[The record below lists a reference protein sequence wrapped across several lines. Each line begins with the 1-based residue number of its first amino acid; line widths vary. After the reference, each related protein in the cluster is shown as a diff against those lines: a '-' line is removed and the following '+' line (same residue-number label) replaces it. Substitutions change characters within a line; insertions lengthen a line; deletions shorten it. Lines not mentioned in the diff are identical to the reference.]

1 VDSQQ
6 FDELVGIMSRLAD
19 GDEAAVVTLYE
30 QFGDRVAGTVR
41 AVLRSRGLR
50 LVHDEVG
57 GLVFDACL
65 AIAAVAGA
73 WSPEGGALPWT
84 WARRRV
90 ERCVDRLLGQRTV
103 PLDEHLHLVESQ
115 AGGGYAGYAGYPA
128 YAGAGGHGGY
138 SGYTGYAGQSGYR
151 GQGEYAGQG
160 GYAGL
165 DGGGA
170 RPLCRALAGLSA
182 TDDRCRLL
190 DDAFD
195 RAAVSPLDREVCLQ
209 YAAEQHTG
217 NRSPAT
223 TVGAMFS
230 LKEPTVRQRVRR
242 SRERLRRL
250 AAADTRFAPLAQL
263 PLLACA

>member
-1 VDSQQ
+1 MDSQQ
-6 FDELVGIMSRLAD
+6 FDELVGIMARLAQ
-19 GDEAAVVTLYE
+19 GDEAAVVSLYE
-30 QFGDRVAGTVR
+30 RFGDRVAGTVR
-41 AVLRSRGLR
+41 AVLRERGLT

-57 GLVFDACL
+57 GLVLDACL

-73 WSPEGGALPWT
+73 WSPDGGALPWT
-84 WARRRV
+84 WARRRI
-90 ERCVDRLLGQRTV
+90 ERCVDRLIGQRTV
-103 PLDEHLHLVESQ
+103 PLDDHLHLVESQ
-115 AGGGYAGYAGYPA
+115 SQSAGA
-128 YAGAGGHGGY
+128 YAGSAV
-138 SGYTGYAGQSGYR
+138 YAGR
-151 GQGEYAGQG
+151 
-160 GYAGL
+160 AGL
-165 DGGGA
+165 DADDG
-170 RPLCRALAGLSA
+170 RPLCTALAGLSA
-182 TDDRCRLL
+182 TDTRCRLL

-223 TVGAMFS
+223 TVGAMFA

-250 AAADTRFAPLAQL
+250 AADDTRFAPLAQL

>member
-1 VDSQQ
+1 MDSQQ
-6 FDELVGIMSRLAD
+6 FDELVGIMTRLAE
-19 GDEAAVVTLYE
+19 GDEAAVVTLY
-30 QFGDRVAGTVR
+30 QRFGDRVAGTVR
-41 AVLRSRGLR
+41 AVLRERGLT

-84 WARRRV
+84 WARRRI
-90 ERCVDRLLGQRTV
+90 ERCVDRVLGQRTV
-103 PLDEHLHLVESQ
+103 PLDDYLHMVESQ
-115 AGGGYAGYAGYPA
+115 AAGGWYGFGYPVD
-128 YAGAGGHGGY
+128 
-138 SGYTGYAGQSGYR
+138 
-151 GQGEYAGQG
+151 
-160 GYAGL
+160 
-165 DGGGA
+165 DG
-170 RPLCRALAGLSA
+170 RPLCTALADLSA
-182 TDDRCRLL
+182 TDTRCRLL

-195 RAAVSPLDREVCLQ
+195 HAAVSALDREVCLQ

-223 TVGAMFS
+223 TVGAMFA

-250 AAADTRFAPLAQL
+250 AADDTRFAELAEL

>member
-1 VDSQQ
+1 VDTQQ
-6 FDELVGIMSRLAD
+6 FDELVGIMARLAK

-30 QFGDRVAGTVR
+30 RFGDRVAGTVR
-41 AVLRSRGLR
+41 AVLRERGLT

-57 GLVFDACL
+57 GLVLDACL
-65 AIAAVAGA
+65 AIAGVAGA
-73 WSPEGGALPWT
+73 WSPDGGAMPWT
-84 WARRRV
+84 WARRRI
-90 ERCVDRLLGQRTV
+90 ERCVDRLIGQRTV
-103 PLDEHLHLVESQ
+103 PLDEHMHFVESQ
-115 AGGGYAGYAGYPA
+115 PPGA
-128 YAGAGGHGGY
+128 YAGL
-138 SGYTGYAGQSGYR
+138 
-151 GQGEYAGQG
+151 E
-160 GYAGL
+160 L
-165 DGGGA
+165 DNG
-170 RPLCRALAGLSA
+170 RPLCTALAGLSV
-182 TDDRCRLL
+182 TDARCRLL

-223 TVGAMFS
+223 TVGAMFA

>member
-1 VDSQQ
+1 MDSQQ
-6 FDELVGIMSRLAD
+6 FDELVGIMARLAQ

-30 QFGDRVAGTVR
+30 RFGDRVAGTVR
-41 AVLRSRGLR
+41 AVLRERGLT

-57 GLVFDACL
+57 GLVLDACL

-73 WSPEGGALPWT
+73 WSPDGGALPWT
-84 WARRRV
+84 WARRRI
-90 ERCVDRLLGQRTV
+90 ERCVDRLIGQRTV
-103 PLDEHLHLVESQ
+103 PLDDHLHLVESQ
-115 AGGGYAGYAGYPA
+115 STGA
-128 YAGAGGHGGY
+128 YAGSAVYVG
-138 SGYTGYAGQSGYR
+138 R
-151 GQGEYAGQG
+151 
-160 GYAGL
+160 AGL
-165 DGGGA
+165 DADAG
-170 RPLCRALAGLSA
+170 RPLCTALAGLSA
-182 TDDRCRLL
+182 TDTRCRLL

-223 TVGAMFS
+223 TVGAMFA

-250 AAADTRFAPLAQL
+250 AADDTRFAPLAQL

>member
-6 FDELVGIMSRLAD
+6 FDELVGIMARLAE

-30 QFGDRVAGTVR
+30 RFGDRVAGTVR
-41 AVLRSRGLR
+41 AVLRERGLT

-57 GLVFDACL
+57 GLVLDACL
-65 AIAAVAGA
+65 AIAAVASA
-73 WSPEGGALPWT
+73 WSPDGGALPWT
-84 WARRRV
+84 WARRRI
-90 ERCVDRLLGQRTV
+90 ERCVDRLIGQRTV
-103 PLDEHLHLVESQ
+103 PLDEHLHLVESE
-115 AGGGYAGYAGYPA
+115 ATGGYAGF
-128 YAGAGGHGGY
+128 
-138 SGYTGYAGQSGYR
+138 
-151 GQGEYAGQG
+151 E
-160 GYAGL
+160 L
-165 DGGGA
+165 DDG
-170 RPLCRALAGLSA
+170 RPLCTALAGLSA
-182 TDDRCRLL
+182 TDSRCRLL

-195 RAAVSPLDREVCLQ
+195 RAAVSALDREVCLQ

-223 TVGAMFS
+223 TVGAMFA

>member
-6 FDELVGIMSRLAD
+6 FDELVGIMARLAE

-30 QFGDRVAGTVR
+30 RFGDRVAGTVR
-41 AVLRSRGLR
+41 AVLRERGLT

-65 AIAAVAGA
+65 AVAAVAGA
-73 WSPEGGALPWT
+73 WSPDGGALPWT
-84 WARRRV
+84 WARRRIA
-90 ERCVDRLLGQRTV
+90 RCVDRLIGHRTV
-103 PLDEHLHLVESQ
+103 PLDEHLHVVESHSS
-115 AGGGYAGYAGYPA
+115 GA
-128 YAGAGGHGGY
+128 YAGSVGY
-138 SGYTGYAGQSGYR
+138 VGVSGL
-151 GQGEYAGQG
+151 EPD
-160 GYAGL
+160 
-165 DGGGA
+165 DG
-170 RPLCRALAGLSA
+170 RPLCTALAGLSA
-182 TDDRCRLL
+182 TDARCRLL

-209 YAAEQHTG
+209 YAAEQNTG

-223 TVGAMFS
+223 TVGAMFA

-250 AAADTRFAPLAQL
+250 AAAGTRFAPLAQL

>member
-1 VDSQQ
+1 VDTQQ
-6 FDELVGIMSRLAD
+6 FDDLVGIMARLAE

-30 QFGDRVAGTVR
+30 RFGDRVAGTVR
-41 AVLRSRGLR
+41 AVLRERGLT

-57 GLVFDACL
+57 GLVLDACL
-65 AIAAVAGA
+65 AIAAVARA
-73 WSPEGGALPWT
+73 WSPDGGALPWT
-84 WARRRV
+84 WARRRI
-90 ERCVDRLLGQRTV
+90 ERCVDRLVGQRTV
-103 PLDEHLHLVESQ
+103 PLDEHLHVVESQ
-115 AGGGYAGYAGYPA
+115 AAGAYA
-128 YAGAGGHGGY
+128 YAGSGGHGG
-138 SGYTGYAGQSGYR
+138 R
-151 GQGEYAGQG
+151 
-160 GYAGL
+160 AGL
-165 DGGGA
+165 EADDG
-170 RPLCRALAGLSA
+170 RPLCTALAGLSA
-182 TDDRCRLL
+182 TDARCRLL

-223 TVGAMFS
+223 TVGAMFA

-263 PLLACA
+263 PLLCA

>member
-1 VDSQQ
+1 MESQE
-6 FDELVGIMSRLAD
+6 FDELARIMARLAE

-30 QFGDRVAGTVR
+30 RFGDRVAGTVR
-41 AVLRSRGLR
+41 AVLRERGLT

-65 AIAAVAGA
+65 AIGQVAGA
-73 WSPEGGALPWT
+73 WSPQGGALPWT

-90 ERCVDRLLGQRTV
+90 ERCVDRLFGPRTV
-103 PLDEHLHLVESQ
+103 PLEEHLHVLEVRAAHDET
-115 AGGGYAGYAGYPA
+115 AGGWAGDPA
-128 YAGAGGHGGY
+128 DDPEH
-138 SGYTGYAGQSGYR
+138 
-151 GQGEYAGQG
+151 
-160 GYAGL
+160 
-165 DGGGA
+165 GA
-170 RPLCRALAGLSA
+170 RRVERERWQLYSTLAALGAV
-182 TDDRCRLL
+182 DDRCRLL

-223 TVGAMFS
+223 TVGAMFA

-250 AAADTRFAPLAQL
+250 AAAETRFAPLAQL
-263 PLLACA
+263 PLLG

>member
-1 VDSQQ
+1 MDSQQ
-6 FDELVGIMSRLAD
+6 FDELAVIMARLAE
-19 GDEAAVVTLYE
+19 GDEAAVVTLY
-30 QFGDRVAGTVR
+30 QRFGDRVAGTVR
-41 AVLRSRGLR
+41 AVLRERGLT

-57 GLVFDACL
+57 GLVLDACL
-65 AIAAVAGA
+65 AIAGVAGA
-73 WSPEGGALPWT
+73 WSPDGGALPWT
-84 WARRRV
+84 WARRRI
-90 ERCVDRLLGQRTV
+90 ERCVDRLIGQRTV
-103 PLDEHLHLVESQ
+103 PLDEHLHVVESQ
-115 AGGGYAGYAGYPA
+115 SAGA
-128 YAGAGGHGGY
+128 YAASVGYVGLAGF
-138 SGYTGYAGQSGYR
+138 
-151 GQGEYAGQG
+151 EPD
-160 GYAGL
+160 
-165 DGGGA
+165 DG
-170 RPLCRALAGLSA
+170 RPLCTALSGLSA

-223 TVGAMFS
+223 TVGAMFA

>member
-1 VDSQQ
+1 MMDLVRSWGTGPQRGGHPTVDSQR
-6 FDELVGIMSRLAD
+6 FDDLVGIMARLAE
-19 GDEAAVVTLYE
+19 GDEAAVITLYE

-41 AVLRSRGLR
+41 AVLRERGLT

-57 GLVFDACL
+57 GLVLDACL
-65 AIAAVAGA
+65 AIAGVAGA
-73 WSPEGGALPWT
+73 WSPDGGALPWT
-84 WARRRV
+84 WARRRI
-90 ERCVDRLLGQRTV
+90 ERCVDRLIGQRTV
-103 PLDEHLHLVESQ
+103 PLDEHLHVVESQ
-115 AGGGYAGYAGYPA
+115 ATGA
-128 YAGAGGHGGY
+128 YAGFAALDDGRPLC
-138 SGYTGYAGQSGYR
+138 TALAGQS
-151 GQGEYAGQG
+151 AID
-160 GYAGL
+160 A
-165 DGGGA
+165 
-170 RPLCRALAGLSA
+170 
-182 TDDRCRLL
+182 RCRLL

-223 TVGAMFS
+223 TVGAMFA

-250 AAADTRFAPLAQL
+250 AAAETRFAPLAQL